1 MQAMRQKISVSLV
14 LVATL
19 LLLAFKVL
27 PHHHHTFYL
36 PEVEQALT
44 SLHFAAEHCDDHS
57 HDEPHTS
64 DNDCPSIELTYIDCK
79 GVEATKSV
87 HNYDFSPVF
96 ICQESV
102 VADIS
107 SSAPLQTIYKIPK
120 IPDSTFAVVSLRAP
134 PVV

>member
-1 MQAMRQKISVSLV
+1 MQMMRQKISLSLV

-36 PEVEQALT
+36 PGVEQALT

-64 DNDCPSIELTYIDCK
+64 DNDCPSTELTYIDCK
-79 GVEATKSV
+79 GVEAYKGV
-87 HNYDFSPVF
+87 NNYDFSPVF
-96 ICQESV
+96 ICPESV
-102 VADIS
+102 AADICCS
-107 SSAPLQTIYKIPK
+107 VAIQPIYKIPK
-120 IPDSTFAVVSLRAP
+120 IPDSTFVAVSLRAP

>member
-1 MQAMRQKISVSLV
+1 MRQKISLSLV

-36 PEVEQALT
+36 PGVEQALT
-44 SLHFAAEHCDDHS
+44 SLHFSAGHCDDHS

-64 DNDCPSIELTYIDCK
+64 DNDCPSTELAFIDCK
-79 GVEATKSV
+79 GAEAYKGV

-102 VADIS
+102 VANIS
-107 SSAPLQTIYKIPK
+107 CPVSIQPIYKIPK
-120 IPDSTFAVVSLRAP
+120 IPDNTFAVVSLRAP
-134 PVV
+134 PIV